1 MYRLIDYPYDNV
13 VSGSPPAVKF
23 PEPNTDEQDAE
34 LKPRYIRQTES
45 RSHTFQK
52 IDDVPDEEIRALA
65 EAVLSRAGAVGW
77 KNLLKQVARE
87 LGFGRTGK
95 NIRERL
101 ESILERE
108 LQSGKF
114 RRIGDRVTQPSVIA
128 S

>member
-1 MYRLIDYPYDNV
+1 M
-13 VSGSPPAVKF
+13 
-23 PEPNTDEQDAE
+23 
-34 LKPRYIRQTES
+34 
-45 RSHTFQK
+45 
-52 IDDVPDEEIRALA
+52 PDEEIRALA